1 MGFILEK
8 IEEAIKELLI
18 GWIESNMT
26 NMFTDVNDKVGT
38 IAAEVGKTPSSW
50 DSSIYQMIRGL
61 SENVI
66 VPIAGIIITF
76 VLCYELISMITEK
89 NNLHDMDTWM
99 FFKWFFKAAVAIY
112 LVTNTFDI
120 VMAVFDIGQN
130 VVTGAAGVISGDTN
144 IDIESTLEQMR
155 ASMETMGIGELLGLS
170 IETLLISL
178 CLKIMSIL
186 ITVILYGRMIEIYCT
201 VSIAPIPIAT
211 MSNREW
217 GSIGTNYLKG
227 LFALAFQGFLIMV
240 CVAIY
245 AVLIN
250 NMIIA
255 ANIHSALFSVAAY
268 TVILCFSLFKT
279 GSLAKSLFN
288 ALCDSRVRL
297 KIYSVIYAVP
307 PWLYK
312 VYSKKGLGRSAESH
326 YPTMCL
332 EDIKALPI
340 GELAAKDCALFMWI
354 TFPCMQEAL
363 QVLEAWGFE
372 YKTTAIVWIKQN
384 RESDSLI

>member
-8 IEEAIKELLI
+8 IEEAIKDLLM
-18 GWIESNMT
+18 GWIESNLT

-38 IAAEVGKTPSSW
+38 IAAEVGQTPASW
-50 DSSIYQMIRGL
+50 DANIYQMIRGL

-89 NNLHDMDTWM
+89 NNLHDTDTWM

-130 VVTGAAGVISGDTN
+130 VVAGAAGVINGSTS
-144 IDIESTLEQMR
+144 IDIDATLTEMR
-155 ASMETMGIGELLGLS
+155 TSMETMGIGELLALS

-201 VSIAPIPIAT
+201 VSIAPIPVAT
-211 MSNREW
+211 MANREW
-217 GSIGTNYLKG
+217 GSIGNNYLKA
-227 LFALAFQGFLIMV
+227 LFALAFQGFLIMI
-240 CVAIY
+240 CVGIY

-255 ANIHSALFSVAAY
+255 DNIHSALFSVAAY

-288 ALCDSRVRL
+288 A
-297 KIYSVIYAVP
+297 
-307 PWLYK
+307 
-312 VYSKKGLGRSAESH
+312 H
-326 YPTMCL
+326 
-332 EDIKALPI
+332 
-340 GELAAKDCALFMWI
+340 
-354 TFPCMQEAL
+354 
-363 QVLEAWGFE
+363 
-372 YKTTAIVWIKQN
+372 
-384 RESDSLI
+384 

>member
-8 IEEAIKELLI
+8 IEEAIKDLLM
-18 GWIESNMT
+18 GWIESNLT

-38 IAAEVGKTPSSW
+38 IATEVGKTPASW
-50 DSSIYQMIRGL
+50 DANIYQMIRGL

-89 NNLHDMDTWM
+89 NNLHDTDTWM

-120 VMAVFDIGQN
+120 VMAGFDIGQN
-130 VVTGAAGVISGDTN
+130 VVAGAAGVINGSTS
-144 IDIESTLEQMR
+144 IDIDATLAEMR
-155 ASMETMGIGELLGLS
+155 TSMEAMGIGELLALS

-201 VSIAPIPIAT
+201 VSIAPIPVAT

-217 GSIGTNYLKG
+217 GSIGNNYLKA
-227 LFALAFQGFLIMV
+227 LFALAFQGFLIMI
-240 CVAIY
+240 CVGIY

-288 ALCDSRVRL
+288 A
-297 KIYSVIYAVP
+297 
-307 PWLYK
+307 
-312 VYSKKGLGRSAESH
+312 H
-326 YPTMCL
+326 
-332 EDIKALPI
+332 
-340 GELAAKDCALFMWI
+340 
-354 TFPCMQEAL
+354 
-363 QVLEAWGFE
+363 
-372 YKTTAIVWIKQN
+372 
-384 RESDSLI
+384 

>member
-1 MGFILEK
+1 MGSILEK
-8 IEEAIKELLI
+8 IEQAIKDLLI
-18 GWIESNMT
+18 GWIESNLT
-26 NMFTDVNDKVGT
+26 NMFTDVNDKVGI
-38 IAAEVGKTPSSW
+38 IASEVGKTPSTW
-50 DSSIYQMIRGL
+50 NGSIYSMIRGL
-61 SENVI
+61 SESVI

-89 NNLHDMDTWM
+89 NNMHEMDTWM
-99 FFKWFFKAAVAIY
+99 FFKWFFKSAVAIY

-130 VVTGAAGVISGDTN
+130 VVAGAGGFISGSTN
-144 IDIESTLEQMR
+144 IDIDATI
-155 ASMETMGIGELLGLS
+155 ASMQASMDAMSIGELLCLS

-201 VSIAPIPIAT
+201 VSVAPIPIAT

-227 LFALAFQGFLIMV
+227 LFALAFQGFLIMI
-240 CVAIY
+240 CVGIY

-250 NMIIA
+250 NMIIV

-279 GSLAKSLFN
+279 GALAKSIFH
-288 ALCDSRVRL
+288 A
-297 KIYSVIYAVP
+297 
-307 PWLYK
+307 
-312 VYSKKGLGRSAESH
+312 H
-326 YPTMCL
+326 
-332 EDIKALPI
+332 
-340 GELAAKDCALFMWI
+340 
-354 TFPCMQEAL
+354 
-363 QVLEAWGFE
+363 
-372 YKTTAIVWIKQN
+372 
-384 RESDSLI
+384 